1 MRPERKNSGAKSQAK
16 GPFPWANRAERQ
28 YIGSMIF
35 ALFQGLAAR
44 LPSRCAV
51 CHAWPGQPVCEACIG
66 LFAQPR
72 PRCIRCAL
80 VVADAGQPCP
90 ACLAE
95 ASPLDA
101 ALAAV
106 SYGYPWAGLVQEF
119 KFCAQPAWARSMAL
133 LMRSAPWVEPALD
146 AADWVLPMPLS
157 TQRLQS
163 RGFNQAWQLAQA
175 LSPAKARAQWLLRI
189 RDTPAQS
196 SLARKERLSNVAHA
210 FAIDPLR
217 QRDLEGKNVILVDD
231 VMTSGASLRAAAQPL
246 RQAGVGRITAL
257 VFARAG
263 HPD

>member
-1 MRPERKNSGAKSQAK
+1 MQRRRKSRATPQAAWPLRMVK
-16 GPFPWANRAERQ
+16 RALAQ
-28 YIGSMIF
+28 YIGSMLL

-51 CHAWPGQPVCEACIG
+51 CNAWPVQPLCEACIG

-72 PRCIRCAL
+72 PRCTRCAL
-80 VVADAGQPCP
+80 VVANAAEPCP
-90 ACLAE
+90 ACLA
-95 ASPLDA
+95 AANPLDA

-106 SYGYPWAGLVQEF
+106 SYGYPWAGVVQEF
-119 KFCAQPAWARSMAL
+119 KFREQPAWARSMAL

-157 TQRLQS
+157 AQRLQS
-163 RGFNQAWQLAQA
+163 RGFNQAWLLAQA

-196 SLARKERLSNVAHA
+196 SLARRERLSNVANA

-217 QRDLEGKNVILVDD
+217 QRDLEGKNVLLVDD
-231 VMTSGASLRAAAQPL
+231 VMTSGASLRAAALPL
-246 RQAGVGRITAL
+246 RQAGVRRVTAL
-257 VFARAG
+257 VFARAEST
-263 HPD
+263 D

>member
-1 MRPERKNSGAKSQAK
+1 
-16 GPFPWANRAERQ
+16 
-28 YIGSMIF
+28 MIF
-35 ALFQGLAAR
+35 SLFQRVAAH

-51 CHAWPGQPVCEACIG
+51 CHAWPGQPVCEDCIG

-72 PRCIRCAL
+72 PRCTRCAL
-80 VVADAGQPCP
+80 VVADDSQPCS
-90 ACLAE
+90 ACQAA

-119 KFCAQPAWARSMAL
+119 KFRAQPAWARSMAL

-146 AADWVLPMPLS
+146 AADWVLPMP
-157 TQRLQS
+157 
-163 RGFNQAWQLAQA
+163 
-175 LSPAKARAQWLLRI
+175 WLLRI

-231 VMTSGASLRAAAQPL
+231 VMTSGASLCAAAQAL
-246 RQAGVGRITAL
+246 RQAGVGQVTAL
-257 VFARAG
+257 VFARAE

>member
-1 MRPERKNSGAKSQAK
+1 VQRRRKSRATPQAAWPLRMVK
-16 GPFPWANRAERQ
+16 RALAQ
-28 YIGSMIF
+28 YIGSMLL

-51 CHAWPGQPVCEACIG
+51 CHAWPGQPLCEACIG

-72 PRCIRCAL
+72 PRCTRCAL
-80 VVADAGQPCP
+80 VVANAAEPCP
-90 ACLAE
+90 ACLA
-95 ASPLDA
+95 AANPLDA

-106 SYGYPWAGLVQEF
+106 SYGYPWAGVVQEF
-119 KFCAQPAWARSMAL
+119 KFREQPAWARSMAL

-157 TQRLQS
+157 AQKLQS
-163 RGFNQAWQLAQA
+163 RGFNQAWLLAQA

-196 SLARKERLSNVAHA
+196 SLARRERLSNVANA

-217 QRDLEGKNVILVDD
+217 QRDLEGKNVLLVDD

-246 RQAGVGRITAL
+246 RQAGVRHITAL
-257 VFARAG
+257 VFARAERT
-263 HPD
+263 D

>member
-1 MRPERKNSGAKSQAK
+1 M
-16 GPFPWANRAERQ
+16 
-28 YIGSMIF
+28 MF

-44 LPSRCAV
+44 LPSRCVV

-66 LFAQPR
+66 LFAQPK
-72 PRCIRCAL
+72 PRCIGCAL
-80 VVADAGQPCP
+80 AVADAGPPCS
-90 ACLAE
+90 ACRA
-95 ASPLDA
+95 APNPLDA

-106 SYGYPWAGLVQEF
+106 SYGYPWAALVQDF
-119 KFCAQPAWARSMAL
+119 KFRAQPAWARSMAL

-146 AADWVLPMPLS
+146 AADWVIPMPLS

-175 LSPAKARAQWLLRI
+175 LSPAKARVQWLLRT

-246 RQAGVGRITAL
+246 RQAGVATITAL
-257 VFARAG
+257 VFARAE